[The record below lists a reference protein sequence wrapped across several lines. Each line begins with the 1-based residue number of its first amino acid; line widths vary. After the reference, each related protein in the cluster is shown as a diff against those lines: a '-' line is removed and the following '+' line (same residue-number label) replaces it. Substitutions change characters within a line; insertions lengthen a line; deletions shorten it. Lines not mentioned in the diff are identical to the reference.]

1 MKKQVIKI
9 IKRDTAIQEKH
20 VNPSPVV
27 DEDKAQRIHERRLR
41 DAVTSWVNE
50 RYENRKAETV
60 LALTGLRRLTQ

>member
-1 MKKQVIKI
+1 MKKPVIKI
-9 IKRDTAIQEKH
+9 IKRDAGIQEKQ
-20 VNPSPVV
+20 VTTIPVV

-41 DAVTSWVNE
+41 DAVTLWVNE